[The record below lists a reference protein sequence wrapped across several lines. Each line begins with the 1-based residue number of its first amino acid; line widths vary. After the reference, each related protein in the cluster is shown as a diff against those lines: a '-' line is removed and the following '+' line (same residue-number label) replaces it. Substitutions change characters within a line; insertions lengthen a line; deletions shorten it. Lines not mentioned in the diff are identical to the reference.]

1 LKVEKNYGVFW
12 GLGNDPSEE
21 GLFIREELIRVWEC
35 VMSRHHLGE
44 KDKIKKKSRFRRL
57 CAILLAL
64 AVICGF
70 GTPAAYAVE
79 DEDDPEF
86 DGVVDV
92 AALGGAAR
100 FGSPVSNP
108 AHAAGMLEAQEA
120 AVLQGIKNSYM
131 ICPDGLL
138 RYFDENGEMVR
149 DRLVPDRSAY
159 VDIDGVKLDPKDNN
173 INKTFMKYASH
184 GRRAIAYDKSSHY
197 LEVWENGKVIKSYM
211 ATAGAGEGDKEKQ
224 GDYKTPLG
232 YYYICEM
239 KVSDALKEEM
249 KVNYPNI
256 SDAKNGLKK
265 GIIGQSTFTEI
276 INENRNLEKPSGK
289 TGLGGGIE
297 IHGNGQLMDATRGCI
312 GVMNEWVK
320 EIYDMMKLGDR
331 VYIVE

>member
-1 LKVEKNYGVFW
+1 MTDYLIGVKNKKRKKFCSRILAAFLSLTIISGCMT
-12 GLGNDPSEE
+12 LPS
-21 GLFIREELIRVWEC
+21 
-35 VMSRHHLGE
+35 
-44 KDKIKKKSRFRRL
+44 
-57 CAILLAL
+57 
-64 AVICGF
+64 
-70 GTPAAYAVE
+70 YAVE

-92 AALGGAAR
+92 EALGGVAR

-108 AHAAGMLEAQEA
+108 AHAAGILEAQEA
-120 AVLQGIKNSYM
+120 AVLHGVRNSYM
-131 ICPDGLL
+131 ICPDGLE

-159 VDIDGVKLDPKDNN
+159 VDIDGVKLNPQDNN

-197 LEVWENGKVIKSYM
+197 LEVWENGNVIKSYM
-211 ATAGAGEGDKEKQ
+211 ATAGAGEGNKEKQ
-224 GDYKTPLG
+224 GDYKTPVG

-256 SDAKNGLKK
+256 VDAENGLKK
-265 GIIGQSTFTEI
+265 GIIGQSTFTELL
-276 INENRNLEKPSGK
+276 NENRNLEKPSGK

-312 GVMNEWVK
+312 GVKNEWVRD
-320 EIYDMMKLGDR
+320 IYDVMELGDR